1 MFRILLHT
9 YLSERPVD
17 RNDKRIPDLSIR
29 SNPPRI
35 FVAITKEE
43 AKQLEC
49 EHGCNFFAVDRYLIY
64 YNIPENVSELL
75 PVLEFAYKKHSGN

>member
-1 MFRILLHT
+1 MPRKEKSCSSRIT
-9 YLSERPVD
+9 D
-17 RNDKRIPDLSIR
+17 RLKHSKS

-43 AKQLEC
+43 AEQLEC
-49 EHGCNFFAVDRYLIY
+49 EHGCNFFAVDGNLIY